1 MDIDPSLGLS
11 QGGSIPSG
19 KKTQKTDAGASPG
32 GGLGGGGLGGGGL
45 GGGGGGGGGGGL
57 GGGATV
63 KEGSKDTDDVTALVD
78 RNPGAAV
85 APFWETIDST
95 SDESL
100 KTPRDLA
107 ELLSRSYSLSYC
119 RVPLSRERTPEAW
132 DIEQLHRQIELSVE
146 VKEEGRQVVHLIM
159 SRTATGSSARF
170 VASALASY
178 HVLPPHLVLDASFKR
193 ISKGG
198 ALSLGGAGPPSVG
211 AASARA
217 PDTESGEYRG
227 IMALCRLLPGG
238 YDAKSTVDSA
248 IQSCS
253 EQIGDLLGDIRKCH
267 FQTGKMGQ
275 PSGPSALPVG
285 PGDAENGGGGSAPV
299 APVAPKPAVD
309 AAAKGAGTDNLQFA
323 ARQLGV
329 HYLKRYFLLITY
341 RIFLEKVGLRVTFG
355 DWVNQQPEIAHLLHH
370 LKLE

>member
-1 MDIDPSLGLS
+1 M
-11 QGGSIPSG
+11 
-19 KKTQKTDAGASPG
+19 
-32 GGLGGGGLGGGGL
+32 
-45 GGGGGGGGGGGL
+45 
-57 GGGATV
+57 
-63 KEGSKDTDDVTALVD
+63 D

-85 APFWETIDST
+85 APFWETLDSS
-95 SDESL
+95 SDESVQ
-100 KTPRDLA
+100 TPKDLA

-146 VKEEGRQVVHLIM
+146 MKEAGKQVVHLIM

-178 HVLPPHLVLDASFKR
+178 HVLPPNQALDASFKR

-198 ALSLGGAGPPSVG
+198 PASLGGAGSPGVLSP
-211 AASARA
+211 ASARA

-227 IMALCRLLPGG
+227 IMSLCRLLPGG

-248 IQSCS
+248 INCCS
-253 EQIGDLLGDIRKCH
+253 EQIGDLLGDIRRCH

-275 PSGPSALPVG
+275 PTGPTAMPVG
-285 PGDAENGGGGSAPV
+285 PGDAESGGSVGPGAPPVTPKPV
-299 APVAPKPAVD
+299 ADVAVAV
-309 AAAKGAGTDNLQFA
+309 KVAGTDNLQFA

-341 RIFLEKVGLRVTFG
+341 RIFLEKVGLAVPRVTFG

-370 LKLE
+370 LRLE

>member
-1 MDIDPSLGLS
+1 MGVEDMEIEPSMDSEG
-11 QGGSIPSG
+11 QNMGQ
-19 KKTQKTDAGASPG
+19 KVQKTGPGSSPG
-32 GGLGGGGLGGGGL
+32 ALAAPTLG
-45 GGGGGGGGGGGL
+45 
-57 GGGATV
+57 V
-63 KEGSKDTDDVTALVD
+63 KGTDDVTALVD

-85 APFWETIDST
+85 APFWETVDLS
-95 SDESL
+95 SQESL
-100 KTPRDLA
+100 QTPKDLA
-107 ELLSRSYSLSYC
+107 ELLSLSYSLSYC

-132 DIEQLHRQIELSVE
+132 DIEQLHRQIELAVE
-146 VKEEGRQVVHLIM
+146 LRKAEKQEVVHLVM

-178 HVLPPHLVLDASFKR
+178 YVFPPDPTNEHGFR
-193 ISKGG
+193 RMSKGG
-198 ALSLGGAGPPSVG
+198 ALSLGGAGSPSLRSG
-211 AASARA
+211 TRA

-238 YDAKSTVDSA
+238 YEAKSTVDSA

-253 EQIGDLLGDIRKCH
+253 DNIGDLLGDIRKCH

-275 PSGPSALPVG
+275 PSGPSAVPVG
-285 PGDAENGGGGSAPV
+285 PGDAENGGGGAAAP
-299 APVAPKPAVD
+299 APPKPAADPVLQM
-309 AAAKGAGTDNLQFA
+309 AAKGAGTENLQFA

-341 RIFLEKVGLRVTFG
+341 RTFLEKVGVVPSLSFG
-355 DWVNQQPEIAHLLHH
+355 EWVNQQPEIVHLLHH